1 MWGNFMIFWIIGIA
15 IIGYAIGCLHG
26 SVVAQWI
33 SGVNLKE
40 TGVKNAG
47 ASNALIVL
55 GKRYGALVAI
65 IDIGKGI
72 LAVIAVRLL
81 SNQFNLDPEYSTLLL
96 FTVGAAVI
104 FGHNFPFYMKFNGGK
119 GTATVIGVLFA
130 IDWRFGLAG
139 LVLFI
144 AVALLTDILVIG
156 VFMLYVTL
164 MAMAIWLDGYWPILI
179 AALLF
184 IMAVWKHTENIK
196 RIRAGTET
204 RIRASFSKKKE
215 KSS

>member
-1 MWGNFMIFWIIGIA
+1 MIFWIIGIA

-81 SNQFNLDPEYSTLLL
+81 SNQFDLDPEYSTLLL